1 MKLKHFDV
9 GIWCNKSSRS
19 LFFLQYPFSFLIKIV
34 AQIWK
39 KKTFC
44 WWAGKSEPGSF
55 QRVACQGG
63 IAGLDVLI
71 QTFRRK
77 SMLRKTAER
86 LHQVFFLASILE
98 QANGKLIHVFFLSLG
113 PHYGMQHLTP
123 GDCKEAQTEIISKYA
138 VNQEPAKIRKVFFH
152 FKPRPDSSGHPA
164 WRAWGAAIRSD
175 LVGQESVQQI
185 QRRYDVSAG
194 YQPHIL
200 LAVSLAMML
209 NFTLPKF
216 SSGFLTFWW
225 FFVVL
230 KTYSSCLTLLD
241 TWRQNLRR
249 TAWELTWSLQ
259 QCSFCSF
266 LL

>member
-1 MKLKHFDV
+1 MESWSTCLFWAWAHTTGCSTWHQEMARKCKQKYPNMQ
-9 GIWCNKSSRS
+9 WTRS
-19 LFFLQYPFSFLIKIV
+19 L
-34 AQIWK
+34 
-39 KKTFC
+39 
-44 WWAGKSEPGSF
+44 
-55 QRVACQGG
+55 QRSVK
-63 IAGLDVLI
+63 
-71 QTFRRK
+71 F
-77 SMLRKTAER
+77 
-86 LHQVFFLASILE
+86 
-98 QANGKLIHVFFLSLG
+98 
-113 PHYGMQHLTP
+113 
-123 GDCKEAQTEIISKYA
+123 
-138 VNQEPAKIRKVFFH
+138 FFH
-152 FKPRPDSSGHPA
+152 FKPRPDSSGYPA
-164 WRAWGAAIRSD
+164 WRASGAAIRSD
-175 LVGQESVQQI
+175 LVGRESVQQI

-209 NFTLPKF
+209 NFALPKF

>member
-1 MKLKHFDV
+1 MP
-9 GIWCNKSSRS
+9 
-19 LFFLQYPFSFLIKIV
+19 FFSTVSVSFLIKIV
-34 AQIWK
+34 AIVW

-86 LHQVFFLASILE
+86 LHQVRLPFFPASILE
-98 QANGKLIHVFFLSLG
+98 QANGKLIHVSFLSLG
-113 PHYGMQHLTP
+113 PHYRMQHLTP
-123 GDCKEAQTEIISKYA
+123 GDGKEVQTEISKYA

-152 FKPRPDSSGHPA
+152 FKPRPDSSGYPA
-164 WRAWGAAIRSD
+164 WRASGAAIRSD
-175 LVGQESVQQI
+175 LVGRESVQQI
-185 QRRYDVSAG
+185 QRRKDVSAG

-209 NFTLPKF
+209 NFALPKF